1 MNKWFVLAVLFM
13 TASMV
18 MAQKPVTEIHAGLL
32 MPQDAENGF
41 IGGITMGRAVDQN
54 LSWGFEVDYYTRTY
68 TEETVIQGPM
78 DGQVQTDLIVTKIE
92 NSTRMVPVFFKLA
105 YTNDVSPKL
114 DLRFSGGIGYEFMW
128 NSEMNHEDNIDETRH
143 YSGFAWYLGGGVS
156 FPISKASDLFVE
168 ANYHSGYPSRDEGKN
183 SEGLPTRTE
192 VDMSG
197 VMIRAGLKIHSFG
210 LF

>member
-1 MNKWFVLAVLFM
+1 MNKWFVFAILLFATSLAW
-13 TASMV
+13 
-18 MAQKPVTEIHAGLL
+18 AQKPVTELHAGLL
-32 MPQDAENGF
+32 MPNDADNGF
-41 IGGITMGRAVDQN
+41 IGGIMMGRAIDQN
-54 LSWGFEVDYYTRTY
+54 LSWGIELDYYSRTY
-68 TEETVIQGPM
+68 TEETVIQGPP

-92 NSTRMVPVFFKLA
+92 NSTRMMPVFFKLA
-105 YTNDVSPKL
+105 YNNDISPKL

-128 NSEMNHEDNIDETRH
+128 NSEVNHEASIDETRY

-156 FPISKASDLFVE
+156 FPMSKASDFFVE

-183 SEGLPTRTE
+183 AEGLPTRTE

-197 VMIRAGLKIHSFG
+197 LMIRAGLKIHNFG